1 MTVYKVCGS
10 FQPSRSVIIVIFSV
24 IVTFCVAI
32 AWIQPGL
39 PQRISFAEVAEK
51 EPEFDNKKVTSV
63 VSTSQTWDVIKVNS
77 KSSVKKAD
85 RPGSRSTKR
94 SVNCPNSSGHVTT
107 IDYAST
113 ARSNRLCKD
122 QGKLIVYS
130 KPRGGFPVDNFRD
143 HNNSVADCKLPD
155 GVTCSY
161 TEDDNLYS
169 TADVLYIHEC
179 FSLCETPAYPEQIVV
194 RYNMGPEIERRPCNN
209 ATIQVADIKTN
220 YHVSSTIPW
229 LYLCAPDI
237 KQPLMDALRLDVPS
251 NRHGIAMFVSDC
263 KANFSQWRY
272 KYLKE
277 LMKYIKIDSYG
288 KCLHNT
294 KMKSTRKNIKR
305 DDIKLGILKRYKF
318 LIAFENTHVSEYIS
332 EKIWHAYMS
341 QTIPIYYGAPEIYEQ
356 VPGRNTFIDA
366 AKFSKPKQLAEY
378 IKKVDRNMKL
388 YRSFFDFDL
397 SHLEEFEKAW
407 CSEIPLSCHICNK
420 AYQIKQSRC
429 KI

>member
-1 MTVYKVCGS
+1 MVL
-10 FQPSRSVIIVIFSV
+10 FSM

-39 PQRISFAEVAEK
+39 PKTISFTKVVEK
-51 EPEFDNKKVTSV
+51 DPELENKKVTSV
-63 VSTSQTWDVIKVNS
+63 ASSSKERDVIKVNS
-77 KSSVKKAD
+77 QGLVKKAGG
-85 RPGSRSTKR
+85 PGSIRSR
-94 SVNCPNSSGHVTT
+94 SRPKSESKSVRGNCPSSSGHAKA
-107 IDYAST
+107 AST
-113 ARSNRLCKD
+113 ARGNRLCKG
-122 QGKLIVYS
+122 QNKLIVYS
-130 KPRGGFPVDNFRD
+130 KPRGGFPTDDFRD
-143 HNNSVADCKLPD
+143 HKNSVVNCKLPD
-155 GVTCSY
+155 GVTCAY

-179 FSLCETPAYPEQIVV
+179 FSLCETPAYPQQIVL
-194 RYNMGPEIERRPCNN
+194 RYNMGPEIEHRPCNN

-237 KQPLMDALRLDVPS
+237 KQPLMDALRLGVPS

-263 KANFSQWRY
+263 KYDFSQWRY
-272 KYLKE
+272 KYLIE

-294 KMKSTRKNIKR
+294 AMNSTRKNIKR
-305 DDIKLGILKRYKF
+305 DDIKLHTLKSKRYKF

-366 AKFSKPKQLAEY
+366 AKFSEPKQLAEY
-378 IKKVDRNMKL
+378 IKKVDRNNKL
-388 YRSFFDFDL
+388 YRSFFDFDI
-397 SHLEEFEKAW
+397 SHLEEFEKEW

-429 KI
+429 NI

>member
-1 MTVYKVCGS
+1 MFVRPESIRSQK
-10 FQPSRSVIIVIFSV
+10 PSIQSAVQGHDPALANSAGIVSLSS
-24 IVTFCVAI
+24 
-32 AWIQPGL
+32 GGKN
-39 PQRISFAEVAEK
+39 ISRG
-51 EPEFDNKKVTSV
+51 
-63 VSTSQTWDVIKVNS
+63 
-77 KSSVKKAD
+77 SVKKASNTD
-85 RPGSRSTKR
+85 
-94 SVNCPNSSGHVTT
+94 VNVRVNS
-107 IDYAST
+107 
-113 ARSNRLCKD
+113 LCKD
-122 QGKLIVYS
+122 QNKLVVYS
-130 KPRGGFPVDNFRD
+130 KLKDGFAAARFRGYEK
-143 HNNSVADCKLPD
+143 SVTDCKLPD

-194 RYNMGPEIERRPCNN
+194 RYNLGPEIRPCNN
-209 ATIQVADIKTN
+209 GTIHLADIKIN
-220 YHVSSTIPW
+220 YHTSSTIPW
-229 LYLCAPDI
+229 LYLCFPRI
-237 KQPLMDALRLDVPS
+237 KQPLLDAVKLNVPS

-263 KANFSQWRY
+263 FKFTEWRY
-272 KYLKE
+272 NYLKE
-277 LMKYIKIDSYG
+277 LMEHIKIDSYG

-294 KMKSTRKNIKR
+294 AMDSTRQDTETINHYDLKV
-305 DDIKLGILKRYKF
+305 DILKKKRYKF
-318 LIAFENTHVSEYIS
+318 LIAFENTPVSEYIS

-388 YRSFFDFDL
+388 YRSFFDFDI

-407 CSEIPLSCHICNK
+407 CSEIPLSCDVCNK

-429 KI
+429 NII